1 MHKGNVLAPLFMDNS
16 SFPIVKPVLFVNK
29 GSKTLPL
36 CLGQIH
42 DVRKQQIV
50 MFDSILYLGE
60 SCEHWGGL
68 NGRDFNIFC
77 LSPYSI
83 AYYNY
88 YYECLFELF

>member
-1 MHKGNVLAPLFMDNS
+1 MTS
-16 SFPIVKPVLFVNK
+16 
-29 GSKTLPL
+29 T
-36 CLGQIH
+36 LGQIH

-77 LSPYSI
+77 LSPYSSI
-83 AYYNY
+83 HVTSTV
-88 YYECLFELF
+88 ELQPDLVCLRCRCNVDLNLMCLC